1 MATSKLK
8 AREPEEVQP
17 GHSKMIIFGPS
28 GVGKTWF
35 GLSFP
40 NPYYLDTEGGADLK
54 HYQARLKAA
63 GGAYLGPSDG
73 TLEFDFILDQILA
86 LSAEKHRFKTL
97 IIDSLTK
104 VFQTAI
110 AREAERL
117 IAAGKKNEFGADK
130 KPAVA
135 YMRRL
140 IACIDKLDMNVVLVA
155 QEAREWG
162 TDSAGQST
170 EVGKIPDAWEK
181 TIYELDLA
189 LHCQRRGPKRVA
201 IVKKSRLLGFPEG
214 ETLDL
219 DYSSFAE
226 RYGKDFIEAEAKPL
240 VLCSPGQIQTI
251 NGLLEVVKVAP
262 DFMEKTLTAVG
273 AVALSELTEEQA
285 DKTISFLR
293 KKVPTA
299 ITETQNNK

>member
-40 NPYYLDTEGGADLK
+40 KPYYMDTEGGADLK

-63 GGAYLGPSDG
+63 GGGYLGPSDG
-73 TLEFDFILDQILA
+73 TLEFDFILDQITA
-86 LSAEKHRFKTL
+86 LSTEKHGFKTL
-97 IIDSLTK
+97 VIDSITK

-117 IAAGKKNEFGADK
+117 LVTGKKNEFSADK

-135 YMRRL
+135 AMRRL
-140 IACIDKLDMNVVLVA
+140 IAAIDRLDMNVVLIA
-155 QEAREWG
+155 QEASEWS
-162 TDSAGQST
+162 TDKSGQSS
-170 EVGKIPDAWEK
+170 EVGKKPDVWDK

-189 LHCQRRGPKRVA
+189 IHCQRRGPERVG
-201 IVKKSRLLGFPEG
+201 IVKKTRLTGFPEG
-214 ETLDL
+214 ESFML
-219 DYSSFAE
+219 DYATFAD
-226 RYGKDFIEAEAKPL
+226 RYGKDFIEAEPTPI
-240 VLCSPGQIQTI
+240 VLISPQAIAEI
-251 NGLLEVVKVAP
+251 NELLEVVKVEEGLI
-262 DFMEKTLTAVG
+262 EKFLTRAKATTLE
-273 AVALSELTEEQA
+273 ELNQEQGVKII
-285 DKTISFLR
+285 DFLR
-293 KKVPTA
+293 KKLPQPST
-299 ITETQNNK
+299 K